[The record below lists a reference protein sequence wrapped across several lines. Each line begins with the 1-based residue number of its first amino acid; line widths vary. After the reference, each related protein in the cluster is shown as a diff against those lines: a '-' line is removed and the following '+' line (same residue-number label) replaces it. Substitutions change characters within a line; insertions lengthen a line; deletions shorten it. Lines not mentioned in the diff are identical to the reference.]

1 MARKTEIPSFGLLN
15 GLKVVHASTVVAGPI
30 AAELM
35 AEMGAD
41 VIWIESPR
49 ALDTNRGKGGMGA
62 ESERRNMRNISFNIP
77 SDEGKAI
84 LKSLLE
90 DADIFIESSKGG
102 QYKRW
107 GLEDEVLWSWNPRLV
122 IAHLSGYG
130 QEGDESFVNRGCYD
144 PVAQAFSC
152 LMHLNGFEDRSA
164 VTAREVPTDYLAGLT
179 TFGTCLAAVMKARET
194 GQGESLDV
202 AQYEVA
208 IRYQNQ
214 RPMDWLV
221 RGVPSKRVG
230 NHNDVTAA
238 WGAYTCK
245 DGVDVYLMFLGPSV
259 MKKGLPLFGLE
270 FGSEL
275 FPTDKNF
282 APLATQGGQLL
293 EEKVTEFCQSHT
305 AEEVEQILCEAGVP
319 CSRIMDYEMAEKHPH
334 YIARET
340 FTEWEAVDGRRLKGV
355 NIVPKLK
362 NHPGQIWRGCPT
374 PGMDTEDIL
383 LDLGYQKEQIEELY
397 EKGIL
402 RKN

>member
-1 MARKTEIPSFGLLN
+1 MARKTDIPEFGLLH

-41 VIWIESPR
+41 VIWIESTF

-77 SDEGKAI
+77 SVEGKEI
-84 LKSLLE
+84 LRSLLT

-102 QYKRW
+102 QYKKW
-107 GLEDEVLWSWNPRLV
+107 GLEDAVLWSWNPRLV

-130 QEGDESFVNRGCYD
+130 QEGEPEYVTRGCYD

-164 VTAREVPTDYLAGLT
+164 VTAREIPTDYLAGLT
-179 TFGTCLAAVMKARET
+179 TYGTCLAAVMKARES
-194 GQGESLDV
+194 GVGESLDV
-202 AQYEVA
+202 AQYELA
-208 IRYQNQ
+208 LRYQNQ

-221 RGVPSKRVG
+221 RGIPSKRVG

-238 WGAYTCK
+238 WGAYTCQ
-245 DGVDVYLMFLGPSV
+245 DGNDVYLMFLGPSV
-259 MKKGLPLFGLE
+259 MRKGLTLFGLE

-275 FPTDKNF
+275 FPDDKNF
-282 APLATQGGQLL
+282 AALGTPGGTLL
-293 EEKVTEFCQSHT
+293 EEKITEFCNTHT
-305 AEEVEQILCEAGVP
+305 AEQVEQILCELGVP

-340 FTEWEAVDGRRLKGV
+340 FTQWDGVDGRRMKGV

-362 NHPGQIWRGCPT
+362 NHPGQIWRGCPA
-374 PGMDTEDIL
+374 PGMDTKDIL
-383 LDLGYQKEQIEELY
+383 LDHGFNEDQIESLY
-397 EKGIL
+397 ESGIL
-402 RKN
+402 RRG